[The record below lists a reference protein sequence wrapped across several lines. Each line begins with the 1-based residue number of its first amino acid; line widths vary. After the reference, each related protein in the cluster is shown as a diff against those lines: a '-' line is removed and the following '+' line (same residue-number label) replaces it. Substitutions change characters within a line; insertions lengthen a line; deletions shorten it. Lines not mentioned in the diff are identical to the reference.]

1 MSNFEIVGYCF
12 LIFALIIYIINF
24 KEINKEI
31 NYIWRKAIKEGRKQY
46 YLENYPKGYYLLR
59 PRKISSNFYYQT
71 MFRQHYYKDMLYNRK
86 MMKK

>member
-1 MSNFEIVGYCF
+1 MSNFEIVEYCF

-31 NYIWRKAIKEGRKQY
+31 IYIWRKAIKEGRKQY
-46 YLENYPKGYYLLR
+46 YLENYPKGYYLLK
-59 PRKISSNFYYQT
+59 PRKINSNFYYQT